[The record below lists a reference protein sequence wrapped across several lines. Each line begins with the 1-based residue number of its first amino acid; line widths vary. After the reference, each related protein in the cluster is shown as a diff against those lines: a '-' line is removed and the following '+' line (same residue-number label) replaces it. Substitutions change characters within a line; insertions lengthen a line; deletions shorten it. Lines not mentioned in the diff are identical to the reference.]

1 MFLYLLT
8 QFSLFLWLR
17 LCTKTVLNTS
27 KNFKN
32 YSNTLC
38 DTETKP
44 QDSGIE
50 NYAYGY
56 HSPLTVIDGCLFGSS
71 HWHLIFEDTG
81 PEDNTV
87 FSPYAPATILCLV
100 TCFKILILPT
110 EKNIFTHGAIVSRLH
125 VAVEYLSKYNHVST
139 NKTKKQLPLP
149 NPVKRLST
157 ISTTTSNKSAS
168 TIPDVTVKR
177 LCQLMLGEHS
187 SSLYQIMDI
196 LLRSFVRE
204 TSDYLINF
212 QFRKNSSVKFS

>member
-1 MFLYLLT
+1 M
-8 QFSLFLWLR
+8 R

-27 KNFKN
+27 QNFKN
-32 YSNTLC
+32 DPKNTIC
-38 DTETKP
+38 DTEPKP

-56 HSPLTVIDGCLFGSS
+56 HSSSTVIDGCSFGSS

-81 PEDNTV
+81 PEDSIV
-87 FSPYAPATILCLV
+87 FSPYAPATIPCLV
-100 TCFKILILPT
+100 TCFKIPILST
-110 EKNIFTHGAIVSRLH
+110 EKSFVTHGAIVFRLL
-125 VAVEYLSKYNHVST
+125 VAVEYLSKFNHVST

-157 ISTTTSNKSAS
+157 ITTTTSNKRAS

-177 LCQLMLGEHS
+177 FCQLMLGEHS

-196 LLRSFVRE
+196 LLSGQGSFVRE

-212 QFRKNSSVKFS
+212 QFCKNSSV